1 MDTLYTNVSA
11 RTHTLQLCSV
21 ERKLVVISDISI
33 IPLHPCSCM
42 SHLAVLTPNTDDNVT
57 DTVPD
62 TDHNVPD
69 TDSDAPDTDDDV
81 PDTDDDVPNTDND
94 GPDTN
99 DDVDECTVMSRP
111 CDANAVCTNIDGS
124 YECTCKWIY

>member
-1 MDTLYTNVSA
+1 
-11 RTHTLQLCSV
+11 
-21 ERKLVVISDISI
+21 
-33 IPLHPCSCM
+33 M

-62 TDHNVPD
+62 TDHNVPN
-69 TDSDAPDTDDDV
+69 TDSDA